1 MAAAFQPP
9 VDITKPLEQIFIVND
24 ANVIRLR
31 NTVKFS
37 SILASTPQHSLP
49 QYLVPNLDRYLRDT
63 CTSAILYR
71 QHIIRLFRQRPS
83 SKIVPKRI
91 QLIGNN
97 GNFKGASVSRDI
109 INSENIDVGSFGV
122 FALYITLDRDKK
134 RLFISMKQKE
144 QTTADDSDDDH
155 EEGSDDEDKTKLL
168 GKPLSK
174 AVCSIAKLYRVLD
187 TQNATQP
194 RPWTLSTNK
203 DVSLNDIS
211 RSTSKI
217 ISGTLLDKVCTYIN
231 NQFTISINLKEY
243 RLGNAR
249 LPHKPKI
256 TIIMEHKY

>member
-1 MAAAFQPP
+1 MNAAFQPP
-9 VDITKPLEQIFIVND
+9 VDLTKPLEQIFIVDD

-31 NTVKFS
+31 NSVKFA
-37 SILASTPQHSLP
+37 SILASTPAHTLP
-49 QYLVPNLDRYLRDT
+49 QSLVPNLDRYLRDT

-71 QHIIRLFRQRPS
+71 EHIIQLFRQRPP

-122 FALYITLDRDKK
+122 FMLYITLDRDKK

-144 QTTADDSDDDH
+144 QTTAGESDDDES
-155 EEGSDDEDKTKLL
+155 EEGSGDDEKTKLL
-168 GKPLSK
+168 SEPLSK
-174 AVCSIAKLYRVLD
+174 AVCSIAKLYRALD

-194 RPWTLSTNK
+194 RPWTLSTNR
-203 DVSLNDIS
+203 DASLNDIS
-211 RSTSKI
+211 PSTSKI
-217 ISGTLLDKVCTYIN
+217 INGTLLDKVCTYN
-231 NQFTISINLKEY
+231 DQFTISINIKEY

-256 TIIMEHKY
+256 TITMEHKY